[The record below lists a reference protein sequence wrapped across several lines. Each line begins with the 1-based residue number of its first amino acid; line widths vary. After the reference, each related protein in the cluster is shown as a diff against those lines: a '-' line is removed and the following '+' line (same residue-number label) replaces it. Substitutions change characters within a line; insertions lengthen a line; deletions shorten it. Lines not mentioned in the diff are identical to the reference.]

1 MFSVTS
7 ILILRKDKEIIT
19 ERKTFSQLQ
28 ITGKQICRNT
38 FLLKLCR
45 SSSVTCLLFCKF
57 PSTSAKT
64 MYDCLLGQRFD
75 LVKGISDDRFESWC
89 CIKIASALG
98 FKTCVENSLHM
109 LPLDT
114 CVYRLHQ
121 SINISERFWGHSYL
135 ALGVFQEPIQTLVR

>member
-19 ERKTFSQLQ
+19 ERKTFSQLE

-45 SSSVTCLLFCKF
+45 SSSVTCLLFCKV
-57 PSTSAKT
+57 PSASAKT
-64 MYDCLLGQRFD
+64 MHDCLLGQRFD
-75 LVKGISDDRFESWC
+75 LVKGISDDRYESWC
-89 CIKIASALG
+89 CIKIERALG

-114 CVYRLHQ
+114 CACRLHQ
-121 SINISERFWGHSYL
+121 
-135 ALGVFQEPIQTLVR
+135 